1 MIAIIC
7 YRTQLPKSEPLT
19 NEDVLDKLESTPLD
33 QLSAYVDSELGTTL
47 DIKSIVEQKRA
58 HGIRKVGAALQDFT
72 LTFNDFLKAYAGV
85 VEVVKAADAQYG
97 NVAFAAL
104 SLLFVVR
111 VLRLSGVDKN

>member
-1 MIAIIC
+1 MAFAKWGQ
-7 YRTQLPKSEPLT
+7 R
-19 NEDVLDKLESTPLD
+19 
-33 QLSAYVDSELGTTL
+33 
-47 DIKSIVEQKRA
+47 
-58 HGIRKVGAALQDFT
+58 F